1 MANKKL
7 TGLAFL
13 AAGAGIG
20 AAVALLY
27 APRAGNHTRRRIR
40 NTANRALND
49 ITEIRDDLRASMSE
63 WVDETSE
70 TIASSIAAGR
80 ETLKDGSNNLRSTL
94 VKVRERME
102 EGRDRVEEYVR
113 SVAG

>member
-1 MANKKL
+1 MAIKKR

-13 AAGAGIG
+13 AVGAGIG

-27 APRAGNHTRRRIR
+27 APRAGKHTRQRIR
-40 NTANRALND
+40 NTANRTVNG
-49 ITEIRDDLRASMSE
+49 ITEMRDDLRASMSE

-80 ETLKDGSNNLRSTL
+80 ETLKDGGKTLRSTL
-94 VKVRERME
+94 GKVRERME
-102 EGRDRVEEYVR
+102 DGRDRVEQYVR

>member
-1 MANKKL
+1 MATKKL

-13 AAGAGIG
+13 AVGAGIG

-27 APRAGNHTRRRIR
+27 APRAGKHTRRRIR
-40 NTANRALND
+40 NSANRAVNE
-49 ITEIRDDLRASMSE
+49 ITEIRDNLRTSMSE

-80 ETLKDGSNNLRSTL
+80 ETLKDGTNNLRSTL
-94 VKVRERME
+94 GMVRERME
-102 EGRDRVEEYVR
+102 DGRSRVEEYVR
-113 SVAG
+113 SVGR